1 MSVSVRPATVPDLDY
16 LLELYADGDI
26 RPWLAPSGAY
36 DREALAARIAADP
49 DEEGLVLIEVDGERA
64 GAAGWRRTN
73 ERSRIAQL
81 GALAVDPAHRG
92 HRVADE
98 AARLVQRHL
107 LLERGFHRLELE
119 VYRFNERALRHA
131 ERAGFVREGVKRR
144 AYLRED
150 GWVDSVCFGLVR
162 EDLEQ
167 EG

>member
-1 MSVSVRPATVPDLDY
+1 MSVSIRPATEADLDY
-16 LLELYADGDI
+16 LVELYAHDDV

-49 DEEGLVLIEVDGERA
+49 AAEGLVLIEVDGERA

-73 ERSRIAQL
+73 ERSRIAHL
-81 GALAVDPAHRG
+81 GALAVDPAQRG
-92 HRVADE
+92 RRVADD
-98 AARLVQRHL
+98 AARLLQRHL
-107 LLERGFHRLELE
+107 LVELGFHRLELE
-119 VYRFNERALRHA
+119 VYRFNERALQHA

-150 GWVDSVCFGLVR
+150 GWVDSVCFGLVP